1 MHYILHLSALHFYSF
16 VFTEIHSAL
25 RGAPFVVEEA
35 KRVLDA
41 SPEALARGV
50 RLGMRIAEAR
60 TLVKDCAIVERSEE
74 ALRPYKEAW
83 LDVCAEFADVI
94 EPESDDRAYLDLS
107 AQPDPYLTARELR
120 LALHDR
126 TSMAFRGGMSSA
138 KWLSRVVCEVAG
150 HRFGSAEWVEEC
162 KTATLAPRDFVA
174 SLPVSLLTPLAP
186 STRERLRFLGYRTA
200 GQVADLPQE
209 VLREQF
215 GEEAPLIRLCALGK
229 GSAPVRALY
238 PPRSVFARVS
248 FDSPVE
254 AEGGLLDAVRDL
266 AEELGRKLTDSEQQG
281 QRLNLRI
288 EVESGAPEVRKRS
301 FAKPLRDARSV
312 ECALQAI
319 LRERPQA
326 PFVAMSARLPAL
338 QPARRT
344 QSDFRYL
351 SIPSERREVEPAL
364 HTIREQYGAKSV
376 VHASDLSFPR
386 RVKLLKLW
394 RDATGWN

>member
-1 MHYILHLSALHFYSF
+1 MHYILHLSAPHFYSF
-16 VFTEIHSAL
+16 VLTEINSAL
-25 RGAPFVVEEA
+25 RGAPFVVEDA
-35 KRVLDA
+35 RRVLDA
-41 SPEALARGV
+41 SPEALSRGV
-50 RLGMRIAEAR
+50 RLGMRIAEVR
-60 TLVKDCAIVERSEE
+60 TLVRDCAVLERSEE
-74 ALRPYKEAW
+74 TFRPYKEAW

-94 EPESDDRAYLDLS
+94 EPESDGRAYLDLS
-107 AQPDPYLTARELR
+107 AQPDPYLIARELR

-126 TSMAFRGGMSSA
+126 TSIAFRGGMSSA

-150 HRFGSAEWVEEC
+150 HRFGTADWVEEC

-174 SLPVSLLTPLAP
+174 SLPVSLLTPLGPA
-186 STRERLRFLGYRTA
+186 TRERLRFLGYRTA
-200 GQVADLPQE
+200 GHVADLPHE

-215 GEEAPLIRLCALGK
+215 GEEAHLIRQCALGK
-229 GSAPVRALY
+229 GGESVRALY
-238 PPRSVFARVS
+238 PPRSVFARGS
-248 FDSPVE
+248 FESPIE
-254 AEGGLLDAVRDL
+254 DESDLLGAIRQL
-266 AEELGRKLTDSEQQG
+266 AEELGRKLTESEQQG

-288 EVESGAPEVRKRS
+288 EYESRVPEVRKRS

-319 LRERPQA
+319 LRVRPQA
-326 PFVAMSARLPAL
+326 PLVALSARLPAL

-351 SIPSERREVEPAL
+351 SIPSERREVEPVL

-376 VHASDLSFPR
+376 VPATELSFPR